1 MIGAATRG
9 VRPTQSFPSIAQSA
23 FGGRAV
29 QICRPAVGRPA
40 GRQQV
45 IVQARKLSMLRKKL
59 WKEAGP
65 PPDLATRLFSERI
78 MFLGMPI
85 DSSVAE
91 LLTAQLFVLVQ
102 EAPDPIYFYINST
115 GIAKSNTKYGNE
127 HEAIAVYHML
137 KGVQKFCPIYTLCV
151 GNAFGEAAL
160 LLSAGSPGKR
170 AALRSSTIMLR
181 QPIQRMYGMQASD
194 IDIYRKITREK
205 TQTMAKYLG
214 ACTKKSEEDIMK
226 DFQRPKY
233 FNPYE
238 AAAYGLIDTVLEP
251 NDDRIVYKDWDKMKS
266 EIGQLGVMDDDEQPL
281 PSNVMYPGTSTYWR
295 SDWDGYE

>member
-1 MIGAATRG
+1 
-9 VRPTQSFPSIAQSA
+9 
-23 FGGRAV
+23 
-29 QICRPAVGRPA
+29 
-40 GRQQV
+40 
-45 IVQARKLSMLRKKL
+45 MLRRKM

-91 LLTAQLFVLVQ
+91 LLTAQLFILVQ

-115 GIAKSNTKYGNE
+115 GIAKSTTKYGNE
-127 HEAIAVYHML
+127 HEAIAVYNML
-137 KGVQKFCPIYTLCV
+137 KGVQKFCPVYTLCV

-160 LLSAGSPGKR
+160 LLSAGTPGKR
-170 AALRSSTIMLR
+170 AALRSSTMMLR

-205 TQTMAKYLG
+205 SNTMAKYLA
-214 ACTKKSEEDIMK
+214 ACTKKSEEEIIR

-251 NDDRIVYKDWDKMKS
+251 KDEQMVFKDWDKMGS
-266 EIGQLGVMDDDEQPL
+266 EIGHLGLMDDDEQPL

-295 SDWDGYE
+295 SDWDGPRDAEE

>member
-1 MIGAATRG
+1 MQRSLVGRQGAGRTCVGRAAVSQRPASA
-9 VRPTQSFPSIAQSA
+9 VRPTPGSRR
-23 FGGRAV
+23 GAV
-29 QICRPAVGRPA
+29 V
-40 GRQQV
+40 
-45 IVQARKLSMLRKKL
+45 VQARKLAHLRKKM

-78 MFLGMPI
+78 MYLGMPI

-102 EAPDPIYFYINST
+102 EAPDPIFFYINST
-115 GIAKSNTKYGNE
+115 GIAKSTTKYGNE
-127 HEAIAVYHML
+127 HEAIAVYNMM

-170 AALRSSTIMLR
+170 ASLRSSTIMLR
-181 QPIQRMYGMQASD
+181 QPLQRLGGMQASD

-205 TQTMAKYLG
+205 SATMAKYLA
-214 ACTKKSEEDIMK
+214 ACTKKTEEEITA
-226 DFQRPKY
+226 DFQRPRY

-238 AAAYGLIDTVLEP
+238 AVTYGLIDTVLEP
-251 NDDRIVYKDWDKMKS
+251 KEERVVFKDWEKMGS
-266 EIGQLGVMDDDEQPL
+266 EISELGLWDDDEQPL
-281 PSNVMYPGTSTYWR
+281 PTNVMYPGTSQYWR
-295 SDWDGYE
+295 SDFDG

>member
-1 MIGAATRG
+1 MQRLGGSPAGCLGRCPGFVGKTLTPQRL
-9 VRPTQSFPSIAQSA
+9 AQY
-23 FGGRAV
+23 
-29 QICRPAVGRPA
+29 GRPSQ
-40 GRQQV
+40 GSRRGSV
-45 IVQARKLSMLRKKL
+45 VVQARKLAHLRKKM

-65 PPDLATRLFSERI
+65 PPDLATRLFTERI
-78 MFLGMPI
+78 MYLGMPI

-102 EAPDPIYFYINST
+102 EAPDPIFFYINST
-115 GIAKSNTKYGNE
+115 GIAKGTTKFGNE

-160 LLSAGSPGKR
+160 LLSAGTPGKR

-181 QPIQRMYGMQASD
+181 QPLQRLNGMQASD

-205 TQTMAKYLG
+205 TQTMAKYLA
-214 ACTKKSEEDIMK
+214 ACTKKTEEQIMQ
-226 DFQRPKY
+226 DFVRPRY

-238 AAAYGLIDTVLEP
+238 AVTYGLIDTVLEP
-251 NDDRIVYKDWDKMKS
+251 KEERVVFKDWEKMGS
-266 EIGQLGVMDDDEQPL
+266 EIAELGLWEDDEQPL
-281 PSNVMYPGTSTYWR
+281 PTNIMYPGTSQYWR
-295 SDWDGYE
+295 SDFDG